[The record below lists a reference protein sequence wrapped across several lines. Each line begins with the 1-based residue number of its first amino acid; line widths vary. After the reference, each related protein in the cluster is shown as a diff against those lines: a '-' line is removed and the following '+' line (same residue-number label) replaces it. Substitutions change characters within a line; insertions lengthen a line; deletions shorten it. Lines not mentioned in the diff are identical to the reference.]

1 MLLQFFLFLELNY
14 LVDFVLSMRWNDPR
28 LNYRNLKQ
36 LYDLNALPMNIMEK
50 VGNYRLFRQ
59 EEICNYRLFRQE
71 KVGNYRLLKVGS
83 YRLFRQEKVGN
94 YRLFRQEEVGN
105 YRLFRQEKVGNYRLF
120 GQGTQIC
127 PFGNSKFNLYEA

>member
-50 VGNYRLFRQ
+50 VGK
-59 EEICNYRLFRQE
+59 YRLFRQE
-71 KVGNYRLLKVGS
+71 KI
-83 YRLFRQEKVGN
+83 
-94 YRLFRQEEVGN
+94 GN
-105 YRLFRQEKVGNYRLF
+105 YRLFRQEKIEKL
-120 GQGTQIC
+120 QIIQI
-127 PFGNSKFNLYEA
+127 GRGW